1 VGTLIENLGAVV
13 GRENVLSRPD
23 ELLVYEC
30 DGLPQHKHRPLAV
43 VFPSSTEETA
53 GVMWALAKAGVP
65 FTPRGAGTGLSG
77 GALALNEG
85 VVIELARMRKI
96 LKLDTANRLAVVQPG
111 VVNLQVSRMAAQYG
125 LYYVPDPSSQPTCTI
140 GGNIAESAGGIHC
153 LKYGTTT
160 DHVLG
165 CRVVLAGGE
174 IVDLGGAGTEFEGY
188 DLLGTFIGSE
198 GTFGIATEATLRLV
212 QIPPA
217 VRTLLAEFAEVSD
230 ASHAVS
236 AIIAAGVMPAA
247 LEMMDHEII
256 RAIEASVF
264 AAGLPPDA
272 GAALLIELDGIE
284 AGLDDETERVRRIC
298 LEYRATNCRRARDE
312 HERKKLWAAR
322 KGAFGAIGRIS
333 PDSMIQDAV
342 VPRSRLPEVLASAY
356 QIASK
361 YQLRIANVFHA
372 GDGNLHPLIC
382 FDSRF
387 PEEVRRVKEAGRELM
402 EVCVRAG
409 GTITGEH
416 GVGLDKRELLPLV
429 FSEDDMDAMLRVRS
443 AFDPDG
449 LCNPGKIIPM
459 LRGCG
464 EARAV
469 SSEPGA
475 VATGSARP
483 SSEPGAAAT
492 GSARPSSEPG
502 AVATGSARP
511 SSEPGAAATGS
522 ARPLSNPGPVAT
534 GSARPSSEP
543 GAVATGSARPLSN
556 PGAVAT
562 GSARPDTLPTGSFA
576 SDGGLLQTRGLAN
589 EPSGGPKTESLS
601 GRGGKT
607 AFEVDS
613 AASKLAG
620 IVGETNISTSPRL
633 NVTSSLPSVSPF
645 LLTVAPSSISELSE
659 VMRVV
664 SSEGWTMSPAG
675 AGTWLSAESKSA
687 DVIVTTKR
695 LNKIIEHE
703 PADLIAVS
711 EAGVT
716 LTDFN
721 KALTDNGQWLPLDP
735 PDAGHATLGGVVATG
750 LGGAQQHAY
759 GRPRGSVIGMRVVLA
774 DGRLIKA
781 GGRVVKNVAG
791 YDLCKLFTG
800 SYGRLGIIAEVNFK
814 LRPRPERETTIV
826 ALGGPTALI
835 SVAQAIL
842 DARLFPVAIE
852 LVSSRMAN
860 LLGLVA
866 DEGSAALLAR
876 FAGNEKG
883 VEYQVKEALNYLGRD
898 SGTRQTEVIVDD
910 ARVWQ
915 KLAAV
920 PLQANEPHCWRASVL
935 PAGMD
940 KFFDAV
946 RNIIGEHFASC
957 LWQLGV
963 ADGRL
968 RFLSNHGNT
977 LAETI
982 ERLNQLRG
990 AARLAGG
997 MFIVEKTN
1005 EEIGRQVDT
1014 WGEPGPAKHLMDRI
1028 KTQLDPQGVF
1038 PD

>member
-1 VGTLIENLGAVV
+1 VNNLILDLNAVV

-30 DGLPQHKHRPLAV
+30 DGLPQHKHRPRAV

-53 GVMWALAKAGVP
+53 SVMQVLAKAGVP

-111 VVNLQVSRMAAQYG
+111 VVNLQVSRAAAQYG

-174 IVDLGGAGTEFEGY
+174 IVDLGGGGTEFEGY

-284 AGLDDETERVRRIC
+284 AGLDDETERVRSIC
-298 LEYRATNCRRARDE
+298 FEYRATNCRRARDE

-342 VPRSRLPEVLASAY
+342 VPRSRLPEVLGSAY

-429 FSEDDMDAMLRVRS
+429 FSEDDMDAMLRVRA

-469 SSEPGA
+469 LSEPGA
-475 VATGSARP
+475 VATGSVRLNTL
-483 SSEPGAAAT
+483 ST
-492 GSARPSSEPG
+492 GSLESGHTP
-502 AVATGSARP
+502 V
-511 SSEPGAAATGS
+511 
-522 ARPLSNPGPVAT
+522 SN
-534 GSARPSSEP
+534 EQ
-543 GAVATGSARPLSN
+543 N
-556 PGAVAT
+556 
-562 GSARPDTLPTGSFA
+562 
-576 SDGGLLQTRGLAN
+576 
-589 EPSGGPKTESLS
+589 GGPKREHLPS
-601 GRGGKT
+601 RGTKPVFDVDT
-607 AFEVDS
+607 AT
-613 AASKLAG
+613 SKLAQ

-633 NVTSSLPSVSPF
+633 NLSASSLPSVSPF
-645 LLTVAPSSISELSE
+645 LLTVAPGSISEISE
-659 VMRVV
+659 VMRLV
-664 SSEGWTMSPAG
+664 SSKGWTVSAAG
-675 AGTWLSAESKSA
+675 AGTWLSAGHRLKGV
-687 DVIVTTKR
+687 DVILTTKR
-695 LNKIIEHE
+695 LNRIIEHE

-711 EAGVT
+711 EAGVA

-735 PDAGHATLGGVVATG
+735 PDDGHATIGGVVATG
-750 LGGAQQHAY
+750 LGGAQQYAY

-774 DGRLIKA
+774 DGRVIKA

-814 LRPRPERETTIV
+814 LRPRPAREATIV
-826 ALGGPTALI
+826 ALGEPTALI
-835 SVAQAIL
+835 SLAQAIL
-842 DARLFPVAIE
+842 DARLFPVATE
-852 LVSSRMAN
+852 LVSSRTAN

-866 DEGSAALLAR
+866 DEGSAALLVR

-883 VEYQVKEALNYLGRD
+883 VEYQVKEALSHLGRD
-898 SGTRQTEVIVDD
+898 SGTKQTEVILDD
-910 ARVWQ
+910 TLVWQ

-920 PLQANEPHCWRASVL
+920 PLQANEALCWRASVL
-935 PAGMD
+935 PVEVD
-940 KFFDAV
+940 NFFDAV
-946 RNIIGEHFASC
+946 RNIIGDDFASC

-968 RFLSNHGNT
+968 RLLGNPGIT
-977 LAETI
+977 MAETV
-982 ERLNQLRG
+982 EGVNELRG
-990 AARLAGG
+990 LARSAGG
-997 MFIVEKTN
+997 MFVVEKAN
-1005 EEIGRQVDT
+1005 EEIRRQVDK
-1014 WGEPGPAKHLMDRI
+1014 WGETGPAKDLMDRI
-1028 KTQLDPQGVF
+1028 KNQLDPQGIL